1 MQSRSDWKIRKPTAE
16 LDEAE
21 QARKVELAK
30 EAKDKEA
37 LDKETEVKEAKDRR
51 AWGSD
56 SRGRRR
62 GRLAKQLDRVE

>member
-37 LDKETEVKEAKDRR
+37 LDKETEVKEA
-51 AWGSD
+51 
-56 SRGRRR
+56 
-62 GRLAKQLDRVE
+62 